1 MEVFTL
7 TNKNGMTARITNYG
21 GRIVSLLV
29 PDRNGKLQDVVLGF
43 DKMEDYLRENHLT
56 DFGAAIGRYANRLGD
71 GRITVAGK
79 T

>member
-56 DFGAAIGRYANRLGD
+56 DFGAAIGRYANPPRD
-71 GRITVAGK
+71 A
-79 T
+79 